1 MKFLSACARLTAAL
15 FAILF
20 IIAALLSLLLFNF
33 ERHFLDSDLYKRVLL
48 EERVYDS
55 LPRLL
60 STQIAAGMTHN
71 PCDEDPSS
79 CEGDGE
85 AESEDDEGGP
95 PEYFQNMD
103 ANQWELLLR
112 EILSANWLQEQTE
125 SVINQLFEFLE
136 SDETT
141 PTISISLVDL
151 KARLL
156 GRNGVDTVLKIV
168 DAQPPCSDDQLS
180 ELKDMIESDLS
191 EADLLSCR
199 PPQELLDRY
208 ILTIEETLNEVVG
221 SLPDEANLGESF
233 MESEGSEPQ
242 EDSTD
247 EMQIGRTLR
256 RIRYVMRWSPIV
268 PIGLLL
274 LVAVFGV
281 RSFRDLLRW
290 WGIPVMVTGLIAL
303 ILSILSMPIFNW
315 LLSTYVESR
324 NPGYLSA
331 EFVQLGFD
339 LGRSAIRSYV
349 KSITLQAG
357 ILSLVGLIFSAV
369 SAFIKPKRPALI
381 EQ

>member
-60 STQIAAGMTHN
+60 STQIAAEMTHN

-85 AESEDDEGGP
+85 AESEDDQGGP
-95 PEYFQNMD
+95 PDYFQNID
-103 ANQWELLLR
+103 VNQWELLLR

>member
-60 STQIAAGMTHN
+60 STQIAAGMTN
-71 PCDEDPSS
+71 SPCDEEPNS
-79 CEGDGE
+79 CEGNGE
-85 AESEDDEGGP
+85 AESEEDEGGP

-103 ANQWELLLR
+103 ANQWELLLG
-112 EILSANWLQEQTE
+112 EIFSANWLQEQTE
-125 SVINQLFEFLE
+125 IVVDQFFEFLE

-151 KARLL
+151 KVRLL

-168 DAQPPCSDDQLS
+168 DVQPPCSDDQLS
-180 ELKDMIESDLS
+180 ELKDMLESDMS

-208 ILTIEETLNEVVG
+208 IITIEDTLNEVIG
-221 SLPDEANLGESF
+221 SLPDEAKLGESF
-233 MESEGSEPQ
+233 MESEASEPQ

-268 PIGLLL
+268 PI
-274 LVAVFGV
+274 V
-281 RSFRDLLRW
+281 
-290 WGIPVMVTGLIAL
+290 
-303 ILSILSMPIFNW
+303 
-315 LLSTYVESR
+315 
-324 NPGYLSA
+324 
-331 EFVQLGFD
+331 
-339 LGRSAIRSYV
+339 
-349 KSITLQAG
+349 
-357 ILSLVGLIFSAV
+357 
-369 SAFIKPKRPALI
+369 
-381 EQ
+381 

>member
-1 MKFLSACARLTAAL
+1 MKFLTACARLIAAL
-15 FAILF
+15 FAAVF
-20 IIAALLSLLLFNF
+20 IVAALISLLLFNA
-33 ERHFLDSDLYKRVLL
+33 ERHFVNSDLYKRVLL

-79 CEGDGE
+79 CEGEGE
-85 AESEDDEGGP
+85 AEPEDDEGGP

-103 ANQWELLLR
+103 AGQWELLLG

-125 SVINQLFEFLE
+125 SVIDQFFEFLE

-141 PTISISLVDL
+141 PSLAISLVDI

-156 GRNGVDTVLKIV
+156 GGNGVDTVLKIV
-168 DAQPPCSDDQLS
+168 DVQPPCNNDQLS
-180 ELKDMIESDLS
+180 ELKDMIENDMS

-199 PPQELLDRY
+199 PPQELLDRS
-208 ILTIEETLNEVVG
+208 IITIEDTLNEVIG
-221 SLPDEANLGESF
+221 SLPDETLLGENF
-233 MESEGSEPQ
+233 MDSEASEQP
-242 EDSTD
+242 EENAD
-247 EMQIGRTLR
+247 EIQIGRTLR
-256 RIRYVMRWSPIV
+256 RIRTIMQWSPIV
-268 PIGLLL
+268 PIVLLL
-274 LVAVFGV
+274 LVLAFGV

-290 WGIPVMVTGLIAL
+290 WGIPLMVTGLIAL
-303 ILSILSMPIFNW
+303 IFSILSMPIFNW
-315 LLSTYVESR
+315 LLRTFVEDQI
-324 NPGYLSA
+324 PGYFST

-349 KSITLQAG
+349 KTITLQAG
-357 ILSLVGLIFSAV
+357 ILSLVGLVFSAV
-369 SAFIKPKRPALI
+369 STFIKPKRSAPI

>member
-60 STQIAAGMTHN
+60 STQIAAGMTNN
-71 PCDEDPSS
+71 PCDEEPNS
-79 CEGDGE
+79 CEGNGE
-85 AESEDDEGGP
+85 AESEEDEGGP

-103 ANQWELLLR
+103 ANQWELLLG

-125 SVINQLFEFLE
+125 SVIDQFFEFLE

-156 GRNGVDTVLKIV
+156 GRNGVDTVLNIV
-168 DAQPPCSDDQLS
+168 DVQPPCNDDQIS
-180 ELKDMIESDLS
+180 DLKDMIENDMS

-199 PPQELLDRY
+199 PPQDLLDRY
-208 ILTIEETLNEVVG
+208 IVTIEDTLNEVIG

-324 NPGYLSA
+324 IPGYLSA

-357 ILSLVGLIFSAV
+357 ILSLVGLVFSAA
-369 SAFIKPKRPALI
+369 SAFIKPKRSALI
-381 EQ
+381 EE